1 MAKKKA
7 ARRASIKPS
16 KTKKPVASRPAKRAA
31 NRAAKA
37 PATNA
42 KHAAVLF
49 ARDRAIESLAF
60 AHQTLRNFLID
71 FPADQRTHLPAPT
84 DTHMLWNV
92 GHLACY
98 YVFSTQLLGGQPH
111 ALPEVFEKKFQYQ
124 TTASNN
130 AADYPGFEEVINHH
144 DAAYDRLIKTA
155 RQLTAPQLLA
165 DVSVPGMESYAKD
178 RLEALER
185 AAWHEGWHTGQ
196 ISTIRKAL
204 LLKAK
209 F

>member
-1 MAKKKA
+1 MAKRKTARRPA
-7 ARRASIKPS
+7 ARPS
-16 KTKKPVASRPAKRAA
+16 KAKKPAPPRRAKRAA
-31 NRAAKA
+31 KVPAASS
-37 PATNA
+37 
-42 KHAAVLF
+42 KHAAALF

-60 AHQTLRNFLID
+60 AHKTLQMFIAD
-71 FPADQRTHLPAPT
+71 FPADQRTHLPSPT

-92 GHLACY
+92 GHLACF

-111 ALPEVFEKKFQYQ
+111 KLPEVFEKKFQYQ
-124 TTASNN
+124 TTASG
-130 AADYPGFEEVINHH
+130 AVADYPGFEDVIKHH
-144 DAAYDRLIKTA
+144 DAAYDRLLKAA
-155 RQLTAPQLLA
+155 RELSAPQLLA
-165 DVSVPGMESYAKD
+165 NVSIPGMESYAKD

-204 LLKAK
+204 RLKPK